1 MSFFVD
7 SQTLSD
13 LQIFQSEKG
22 KASIH
27 KIFDHTKTH
36 GGKIR
41 LQEMLGEPT
50 SDIKMII
57 EREEAIRYFQI
68 SGKMP
73 PEMDTYMLDFI
84 EQYLKQANYPTR
96 ISKLALFRAWEKA
109 LVNRIRPR
117 NEYFIIERGIIYVL
131 EIMKAIHEFALQT
144 LKAPDFCPALLRRYC
159 LVICD
164 FFAQPEYHD
173 ISKIGSRLQKRKAT
187 KVLKSNRI
195 LRFDYMFRYTHK
207 DQVRFF
213 LDFAYEC
220 DAFCSVA
227 YSAQNHHFVFPEFS
241 ESTERIELEGLF
253 HPFIPHAVTNDVCL
267 TASSNLIFI
276 TGPNMAGKSTFLK
289 SIGIAVY
296 LAHIGFPVPAARM
309 STGVLSGLSTTINLP
324 DELNLGYSHFYSEV
338 RRIKHVVENIQT
350 HRKMLVIFDELFR
363 GTNVKDAYEGSL
375 AIISA
380 FSKVNT
386 CFFAIS
392 THIVEVAKEL
402 LADRKNICFYFFDAE
417 EKDGIPAY
425 TYRMKE
431 GITNTRLGMQI
442 IRKEKIIESIT
453 QLG

>member
-22 KASIH
+22 KVSIH

-36 GGKIR
+36 GGKTR
-41 LQEMLGEPT
+41 LQEMLAEPT

-73 PEMDTYMLDFI
+73 DVDAYMLDFI
-84 EQYLKQANYPTR
+84 EHYLKQANYPTR
-96 ISKLALFRAWEKA
+96 INKLALFRAWEKA
-109 LVNRIRPR
+109 MVNRINPR
-117 NEYFIIERGIIYVL
+117 NEYFIIERGIIYML
-131 EIMKAIHEFALQT
+131 EIMMALHEFALQT
-144 LKAPDFCPALLRRYC
+144 LKIPDSCPALLRRYC
-159 LVICD
+159 LIICD

-173 ISKIGSRLQKRKAT
+173 ITKTGRLKKRKVN
-187 KVLKSNRI
+187 KMLKSNQI

-241 ESTERIELEGLF
+241 ESTEKIELNGLF

-267 TASSNLIFI
+267 TVSSNLIFI

-309 STGVLSGLSTTINLP
+309 STNVLSGLSTTINLP

-338 RRIKHVVENIQT
+338 RRIKHVAENIQT

-380 FSKVNT
+380 FSKVSP

-402 LADRKNICFYFFDAE
+402 ASRKNIRFYFFDAE

-431 GITNTRLGMQI
+431 GVTNTRLGMQI
-442 IRKEKIIESIT
+442 IRKEKIIESIA
-453 QLG
+453 QLS